1 MSQRRLGIE
10 AGIDEA
16 VASTRVNRYELGV
29 HAPDYGTS
37 SRIAKALGIPV
48 AYLYCDDDELAALIL
63 AYRRAPAL
71 VRKKVK
77 SLLSI

>member
-29 HAPDYGTS
+29 HAPDFGTS
-37 SRIAKALGIPV
+37 CRIARALGIPV
-48 AYLYCDDDELAALIL
+48 AYLYCDDDDLAGLML
-63 AYRRAPAL
+63 AYRRAPAST
-71 VRKKVK
+71 RKRVK
-77 SLLSI
+77 ALLSI